1 MTTMAER
8 NDQPRP
14 EDLDAAKAADARE
27 RVGAGS
33 GGEEP
38 SEWDISD
45 ADVDAINEGIRGG
58 SSGLGGS
65 GSDLARLRQ
74 ELAEERSRNLRLMA
88 DYQNFQRRAAS
99 NEVVARQMGVSSVVS
114 SIATVLDHFDIALS
128 QTSTKTDPQQI
139 IDGVKLIRE
148 ELVRSLNKHGVH
160 VEAPGMNSL
169 FIPGKHEAIM
179 QQAADGVDP
188 GHVVTTFQA
197 GFILREGEV
206 ERVIRPAKVS
216 VAP

>member
-1 MTTMAER
+1 
-8 NDQPRP
+8 
-14 EDLDAAKAADARE
+14 
-27 RVGAGS
+27 
-33 GGEEP
+33 
-38 SEWDISD
+38 
-45 ADVDAINEGIRGG
+45 
-58 SSGLGGS
+58 
-65 GSDLARLRQ
+65 
-74 ELAEERSRNLRLMA
+74 
-88 DYQNFQRRAAS
+88 
-99 NEVVARQMGVSSVVS
+99 MGVSSVVS
-114 SIATVLDHFDIALS
+114 SIATVLDHFDLALS

>member
-1 MTTMAER
+1 MEPMAER
-8 NDQPRP
+8 NDHPRP
-14 EDLDAAKAADARE
+14 EDLDAARAADARGG
-27 RVGAGS
+27 GAA
-33 GGEEP
+33 GGKGDEP

-45 ADVDAINEGIRGG
+45 SDIDAINEATSGGRGG
-58 SSGLGGS
+58 SGTDAS
-65 GSDLARLRQ
+65 RLRH

-99 NEVVARQMGVSSVVS
+99 NEAVARQMGVSSVVS
-114 SIATVLDHFDIALS
+114 TIATVLDHFDIALS

-139 IDGVKLIRE
+139 IDGVKLIRD
-148 ELVRSLNKHGVH
+148 ELVRSLNKHGVQI
-160 VEAPGMNSL
+160 ETPGANAI
-169 FIPGKHEAIM
+169 FVPGKHEAIM
-179 QQAADGVDP
+179 QQAAEGVDP

>member
-1 MTTMAER
+1 MRPMAES

-14 EDLDAAKAADARE
+14 EDLDTARAADARE
-27 RVGAGS
+27 RAAR
-33 GGEEP
+33 GEAPEP

-45 ADVDAINEGIRGG
+45 ADGDAINGGLRGG
-58 SSGLGGS
+58 ASGDS
-65 GSDLARLRQ
+65 TRLRH

-99 NEVVARQMGVSSVVS
+99 NEVVARHMGVSSVVS
-114 SIATVLDHFDIALS
+114 TIATVIDHFDIALS

-139 IDGVKLIRE
+139 IEGVKLIRE
-148 ELVRSLNKHGVH
+148 ELVRSLSKHGVH
-160 VEAPGMNSL
+160 IEAPGVNSL
-169 FIPGKHEAIM
+169 FIPGKHEALM
-179 QQAADGVDP
+179 QQAAEGVDP
-188 GHVVTTFQA
+188 GHIVMTFQA
-197 GFILREGEV
+197 GFILRDGDV

>member
-1 MTTMAER
+1 MAER

-14 EDLDAAKAADARE
+14 EDLDAAKAADARD
-27 RVGAGS
+27 RAGAGS
-33 GGEEP
+33 GGEES

-45 ADVDAINEGIRGG
+45 ADVDAINEGIRAG
-58 SSGLGGS
+58 SGS
-65 GSDLARLRQ
+65 TGFAGGSDLARLRQ